1 MADEAVSTV
10 WHYKGIQNSQKVSGD
25 IEAAGRS
32 QAIDRLKRQGIL
44 PTDLKNSADASGLDM
59 EISLGGGKYPKKK
72 DYAVMARQLA
82 TMVAAGVPLVRSLN
96 IVTEQVENKRLR
108 DALHQCVS
116 DVENGMSFSEAMEH
130 NEDELF
136 PPIMVHMVRAGEA
149 GGFLDGALLTV
160 ADSFEADVRLQQQ
173 IKSALAYPIVVLC
186 IAFLLVGVMLLTIV
200 PTFKDMYDS
209 MGATLPGITQVLV
222 SMGNVAPIAIP
233 LLIVVIVAFSIYWR
247 SHRNKMYIRQWWEP
261 FKLKVPVFGKLN
273 NKVSLARFCRNFS
286 SMLSSG
292 VPILEALDIV
302 GSTSGNIVYEN
313 ASKFVAREV
322 EKGTRLS
329 DAMALQSVF
338 PNMLVQMVAIGE
350 DAGAIDQML
359 ASAGKAYDEE
369 VQAMAKSLTSLLEPI
384 MILVLGCIVGFMVLA
399 LYMPMFSMYD
409 AINNM

>member
-1 MADEAVSTV
+1 MAEESVNTT
-10 WHYKGIQNSQKVSGD
+10 WHYKGIANSQRVSGD
-25 IEAAGRS
+25 IEAAGRQ
-32 QAIDRLKRQGIL
+32 QAILRLRQQGIM
-44 PTDLKNSADASGLDM
+44 PTDLVNSADATGLNM
-59 EISLGGGKYPKKK
+59 ELSLGGGRYPKKK

-96 IVTEQVENKRLR
+96 IVTDQVENKRLR
-108 DALHQCVS
+108 DALRQCVS
-116 DVENGMSFSEAMEH
+116 DVENGSSFSEAMER
-130 NEDELF
+130 NEDDLF

-149 GGFLDGALLTV
+149 GGFLDGALLTI

-173 IKSALAYPIVVLC
+173 IKSAMAYPIVVLC
-186 IAFLLVGVMLLTIV
+186 IAILLVGVMLVTIV

-209 MGATLPGITQVLV
+209 MGAKLPGITMVLV
-222 SMGNVAPIAIP
+222 KMGDAAPIAIP
-233 LLIVVIVAFSIYWR
+233 LIIVAVVAFAIYWR

-261 FKLKVPVFGKLN
+261 FKLRVPVFGKLN
-273 NKVSLARFCRNFS
+273 NKVCLARFCRNFS

-313 ASKFVAREV
+313 ASKNVAREV

-329 DAMALQSVF
+329 DAMGLQTCF
-338 PNMLVQMVAIGE
+338 PNMMVQMVAIGE

-369 VQAMAKSLTSLLEPI
+369 VQATAKSLTSLLEPV
-384 MILVLGCIVGFMVLA
+384 MILVLGAIVGFMVLA

-409 AINNM
+409 AIQNM

>member
-1 MADEAVSTV
+1 MAEEAVSTT
-10 WHYKGIQNSQKVSGD
+10 WHYKGILNSQKVSGD
-25 IEAAGRS
+25 IEATGRS
-32 QAIDRLKRQGIL
+32 QAIERLRRQGIM
-44 PTDLKNSADASGLDM
+44 PTDLVNSADATGLQM
-59 EISLGGGKYPKKK
+59 ELSLGGGKYPKKK

-96 IVTEQVENKRLR
+96 IVTDQVENKRLR
-108 DALHQCVS
+108 DALRQCVN
-116 DVENGMSFSEAMEH
+116 DVENGSSFSDAMAH
-130 NEDELF
+130 NEDDLF

-149 GGFLDGALLTV
+149 GGFLDGALLTI

-173 IKSALAYPIVVLC
+173 IKSAMAYPIVVLC
-186 IAFLLVGVMLLTIV
+186 IALLLVGVMLLTIV

-209 MGATLPGITQVLV
+209 MGAKLPAITMVLV
-222 SMGNVAPIAIP
+222 RMGNIAPIAIP
-233 LLIVVIVAFSIYWR
+233 VLIVAVIAFTMYWR
-247 SHRNKMYIRQWWEP
+247 THRTKMYIRQWWEP
-261 FKLKVPVFGKLN
+261 FKLRVPVFGKLN
-273 NKVSLARFCRNFS
+273 NKVCLARFCRNFA

-313 ASKFVAREV
+313 ASKNVAREV

-329 DAMALQSVF
+329 DAMGLQTCF
-338 PNMLVQMVAIGE
+338 PNMVVQMVAIGE

-369 VQAMAKSLTSLLEPI
+369 VQATAKSLTSLLEPV
-384 MILVLGCIVGFMVLA
+384 MILLLGTIVGFMVLA

-409 AINNM
+409 AIQNM